1 MKKILVALTLALT
14 IGNANALSIAQ
25 YVGAVPHHNPQ
36 YNNGYHNGYNN
47 GKKDAYNN
55 VARTAVVVGLVAV
68 AAVIIYH
75 AGEQSRWT
83 ANDKGVVYRF

>member
-1 MKKILVALTLALT
+1 MKKILVALT
-14 IGNANALSIAQ
+14 IALSIGTAE
-25 YVGAVPHHNPQ
+25 AMPIMTSPTTPTPTH
-36 YNNGYHNGYNN
+36 NNGYSVGYRH
-47 GKKDAYNN
+47 GKNDAYNN

-83 ANDKGVVYRF
+83 ANDKGVVYKF